1 MSKMYPHVADTSAHA
16 QRVISLNVGGTVF
29 TTSLQTL
36 KSDPES
42 ILAGV
47 IYEHHKFLSQ

>member
-1 MSKMYPHVADTSAHA
+1 MSSMYPHVADNNATA

-42 ILAGV
+42 TLAGEQLLAGLWC
-47 IYEHHKFLSQ
+47 I

>member
-1 MSKMYPHVADTSAHA
+1 MYPHVADTSPHA

-47 IYEHHKFLSQ
+47 IYEHRRIFPQ